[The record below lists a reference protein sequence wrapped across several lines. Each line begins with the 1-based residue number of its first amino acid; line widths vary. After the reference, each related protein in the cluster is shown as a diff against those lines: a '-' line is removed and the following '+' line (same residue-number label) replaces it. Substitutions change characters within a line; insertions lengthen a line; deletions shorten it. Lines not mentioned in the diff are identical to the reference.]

1 MIEYQRL
8 ILADK
13 VRNAALERALKH
25 VITPGCTVVDVGSGT
40 GFLSFLALK
49 LGAGKCICIEREPEF
64 HTLAKEIAK
73 ANSIRNCTFL
83 LSHSSDVERGISADV
98 VLSETLGNFA
108 YEENIIETLRDAR
121 RFLRR
126 GGTMLP
132 QSVAQFVAP
141 VVTGHLWKEVAS
153 WDRTGF
159 GIDWSPA
166 CLRSLNN
173 MYVKTVR
180 LQDLLVHGEVG
191 ERWDAVDF
199 TAPKNSSL
207 RTGGAQ
213 WRIDRPVTVY
223 GLCLWWS
230 CALCPGVSLST
241 SPFDAPTHWQQ
252 IFLPALRPLSLSK
265 GEELRCAIIS
275 DSHPEVKINVQW
287 VLEHMNPEGKLREKQ
302 AMDMRRGQ

>member
-13 VRNAALERALKH
+13 VRNAALERALKR

-64 HTLAKEIAK
+64 HALAKEIAK
-73 ANSIRNCTFL
+73 ANGIRNCTFL
-83 LSHSSDVERGISADV
+83 LSHSSEVRGITADV
-98 VLSETLGNFA
+98 VISETLGNFA

-126 GGTMLP
+126 GGTMMP
-132 QSVAQFVAP
+132 QSITQFVAP
-141 VVTGHLWKEVAS
+141 VVTDHLWREVAS

-166 CLRSLNN
+166 RLRSLSN
-173 MYVKTVR
+173 MYVKTLR
-180 LQDLLVHGEVG
+180 PQDLLVFDKAGET
-191 ERWDAVDF
+191 WDSVDF
-199 TAPKNSSL
+199 TAPKNSSV
-207 RTGGAQ
+207 RTGGAR
-213 WRIDRPVTVY
+213 WRVERQTTVY

-230 CALCPGVSLST
+230 CTLCPGVSLST

-252 IFLPALRPLSLSK
+252 IFLPALQPLALSK
-265 GEELRCAIIS
+265 GEELRCAVTS
-275 DSHPEVKINVQW
+275 DSRPEVKINVQW
-287 VLEHMNPEGKLREKQ
+287 ALEHIDTAGKLREKQ
-302 AMDMRRGQ
+302 AMDMQRGI